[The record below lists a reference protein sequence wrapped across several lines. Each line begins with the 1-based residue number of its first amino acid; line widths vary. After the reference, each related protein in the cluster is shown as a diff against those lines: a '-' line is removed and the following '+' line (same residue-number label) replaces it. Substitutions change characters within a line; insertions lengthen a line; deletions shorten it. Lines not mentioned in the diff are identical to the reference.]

1 MSARGGENYERPSAG
16 DGGPSGRAPA
26 GELRGGDVT
35 PHARAAAGSSARVR
49 RRGLARVELFL
60 FLTLWLGYGL
70 TLNSGNL
77 SEFNL
82 QQIGVEAIAERGR
95 FYLEGSR
102 VAELQPRG
110 DVFEYGGHKYAAKQ
124 PGQFMLG
131 ALAYTLLR
139 PFGVSYVENYLLASA
154 LVTFLTASLVT
165 ALAGLAL
172 FRLAREFDPG
182 GVARPLAVALTYGF
196 ATTAFPYAGIAH
208 HDALASGY
216 LLLAFYL
223 GVRGAARRERLR
235 TAFAGLLVGLTLTT
249 SMLPALMAAVVLFYF
264 VSLRRWRRLPYL
276 AGGALVGLSPL
287 LVYNAAS
294 FGHPLLLPNVAGN
307 YSDTFFHL
315 DAGNFAAKLG
325 FYSRMV
331 ALYVPVFAL
340 GLAGLLLYPRAHRRE
355 QLTTL
360 GLVLVLAAYVLNID
374 TEGGCQYGPRY
385 LLPLMPYACLGL
397 LGFANLSTPAR
408 RRLAFILLAPA
419 ALFST
424 AVNLLG
430 ALHGGM
436 YCDTAR
442 HAVAPYL
449 AALARGETRTF
460 PLALWLALPFL
471 FSVVLLIKKLLAVSR

>member
-1 MSARGGENYERPSAG
+1 MSARGGEHHERPSAG
-16 DGGPSGRAPA
+16 DAPPSGRAQA
-26 GELRGGDVT
+26 GGGVT
-35 PHARAAAGSSARVR
+35 PHARAGPGSSAPVR
-49 RRGLARVELFL
+49 PRTLARVELFL

-70 TLNSGNL
+70 TLNSSNL

-95 FYLEGSR
+95 FDLEGSR
-102 VAELQPRG
+102 VPQLQPRG

-124 PGQFMLG
+124 PGQFMAG
-131 ALAYTLLR
+131 ALVYSLLR
-139 PFGVSYVENYLLASA
+139 PFGVSYAGNYLLASA

-172 FRLAREFDPG
+172 FRLAREFDPDSLS
-182 GVARPLAVALTYGF
+182 RPLAVALVFGF
-196 ATTAFPYAGIAH
+196 GTTAFPYAGIAH

-216 LLLAFYL
+216 LLLAFYFARR
-223 GVRGAARRERLR
+223 VARGPARRERLQ
-235 TAFAGLLVGLTLTT
+235 TALAGLLVGLTLTT
-249 SMLPALMAAVVLFYF
+249 SMLPALMAAVVCLYF
-264 VSLRRWRRLPYL
+264 LSPRRWRLLPYL
-276 AGGALVGLSPL
+276 AGGALAGLTPL

-340 GLAGLLLYPRAHRRE
+340 GLAGLLLYPRARRRE
-355 QLTTL
+355 QLTML
-360 GLVLVLAAYVLNID
+360 GLVLVLAAYMLNID

-397 LGFANLSTPAR
+397 LGFASLSTPTR
-408 RRLAFILLAPA
+408 RRLAFFLLAA
-419 ALFST
+419 AGLFSS

-430 ALHGGM
+430 ALHGSM

-442 HAVAPYL
+442 YAVAPYL

-460 PLALWLALPFL
+460 PLALWLAVPFL
-471 FSVVLLIKKLLAVSR
+471 VSVVLLVKDVMSDK